1 MVALLD
7 ELSILEG
14 SAEKSPGLNPA
25 LQTVCWR
32 DLPVLVVLLGDG
44 AHPVPVRLCGPGDHP
59 EPQVCQHN
67 LLLSLPSHPHKLN
80 TLGDFRNEERPGS
93 CGNG

>member
-1 MVALLD
+1 MLTCGSL
-7 ELSILEG
+7 LSILEG

-44 AHPVPVRLCGPGDHP
+44 AHPVPAQHGRVLLTIQTGPLEVRD
-59 EPQVCQHN
+59 QVRGVADA
-67 LLLSLPSHPHKLN
+67 SSFFMP
-80 TLGDFRNEERPGS
+80 
-93 CGNG
+93 